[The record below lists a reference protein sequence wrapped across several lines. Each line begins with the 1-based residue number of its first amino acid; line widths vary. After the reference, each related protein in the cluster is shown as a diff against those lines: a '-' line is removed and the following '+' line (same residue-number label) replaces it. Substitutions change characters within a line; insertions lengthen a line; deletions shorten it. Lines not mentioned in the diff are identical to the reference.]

1 MLASCESL
9 IRQQGPEDY
18 AEYAVSVGAVSAQ
31 RRIRSVTA
39 FDQVA
44 SCGGLRSNFGWTV
57 HCQGEQ
63 RASHPG
69 RLISLDARVLKQS
82 GYAAAEAA

>member
-9 IRQQGPEDY
+9 IRQHGPEDY

-44 SCGGLRSNFGWTV
+44 SYGGPAVKFWLDRP
-57 HCQGEQ
+57 CQSEQ
-63 RASHPG
+63 PASHPG

-82 GYAAAEAA
+82 GYGAAEAA